1 MKKKY
6 TASRKDQKDWNSFTK
21 ELGNVYDKDINLN
34 KQDYKKFKT
43 KRLDLHGLSLDQA
56 NKETK
61 KFILESFDR
70 GYKKLLIITGKG
82 LRSKSYDNP
91 YVSEQLSVLRYAVP
105 EFISNDTNLN
115 EKVIKISTADIK
127 DGGEGAI
134 NILLKSNKN
143 L

>member
-1 MKKKY
+1 VKKKY

-61 KFILESFDR
+61 KFILESFDG
-70 GYKKLLIITGKG
+70 GYKKLLIIKT
-82 LRSKSYDNP
+82 
-91 YVSEQLSVLRYAVP
+91 
-105 EFISNDTNLN
+105 
-115 EKVIKISTADIK
+115 
-127 DGGEGAI
+127 
-134 NILLKSNKN
+134 
-143 L
+143 

>member
-61 KFILESFDR
+61 KFILESFDG

-82 LRSKSYDNP
+82 SRSKIYNNP
-91 YVSEQLSVLRYAVP
+91 YLSKEMNTLKYSVP
-105 EFISNDTNLN
+105 EYIRKDKDLLD
-115 EKVIKISTADIK
+115 KIDKITESEIK
-127 DGGEGAI
+127 DGGEGAFWVFL
-134 NILLKSNKN
+134 N
-143 L
+143 